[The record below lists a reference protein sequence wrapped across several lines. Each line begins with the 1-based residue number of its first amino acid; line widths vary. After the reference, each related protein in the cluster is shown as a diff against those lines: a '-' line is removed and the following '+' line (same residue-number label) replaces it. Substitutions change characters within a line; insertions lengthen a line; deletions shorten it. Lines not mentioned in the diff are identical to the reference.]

1 MDGTRS
7 HCVKGNMPDS
17 ERQILYFFSYIW
29 KKPRLQI
36 YIMCMCMCDE
46 TIKRS
51 MRGRGE
57 LKGSR
62 KRRWWAVDNK
72 KAEENYLRG
81 GREHHA
87 SASQGLYTSHHS

>member
-7 HCVKGNMPDS
+7 HYVKGNMSDS
-17 ERQILYFFSYIW
+17 ERQILYFFFYIW

-51 MRGRGE
+51 MRGERG
-57 LKGSR
+57 
-62 KRRWWAVDNK
+62 
-72 KAEENYLRG
+72 
-81 GREHHA
+81 
-87 SASQGLYTSHHS
+87 T

>member
-7 HCVKGNMPDS
+7 DYVKGNMP

-29 KKPRLQI
+29 TKPRLQI

-51 MRGRGE
+51 TRGE
-57 LKGSR
+57 EGSLREGR
-62 KRRWWAVDNK
+62 KRRWWTVDNK
-72 KAEENYLRG
+72 KTEETIG
-81 GREHHA
+81 GEEE
-87 SASQGLYTSHHS
+87 SVLLQLPKYYT